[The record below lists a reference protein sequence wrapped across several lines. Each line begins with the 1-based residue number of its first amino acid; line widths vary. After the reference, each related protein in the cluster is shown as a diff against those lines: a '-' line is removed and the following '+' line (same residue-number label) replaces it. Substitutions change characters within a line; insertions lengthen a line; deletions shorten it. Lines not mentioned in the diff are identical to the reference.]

1 MNSNSNEIHI
11 DTYCG
16 GVALEEDGGV
26 VATALVTAGEGTAEA
41 AHILLV
47 HGLILEGLS
56 GQVGQLLVGHGNAS
70 LVRAG
75 EGGGHLVQHGQIQS
89 KALRGHI
96 RVHGHIESVRVHQIL
111 VQSTLQLSL
120 HRAGLG
126 LQHNR
131 RIISLH

>member
-1 MNSNSNEIHI
+1 M

-26 VATALVTAGEGTAEA
+26 VATALVTASEGTAEA

-56 GQVGQLLVGHGNAS
+56 GQVGQLIIGCGDAS

-75 EGGGHLVQHGQIQS
+75 EGGGHLVQHGQIQG
-89 KALRGHI
+89 KALRGHV
-96 RVHGHIESVRVHQIL
+96 RVHRHVENIRVHQIL
-111 VQSTLQLSL
+111 VQGTLQLSL

>member
-1 MNSNSNEIHI
+1 M

-26 VATALVTAGEGTAEA
+26 IATALVTAGEGAAEA

-47 HGLILEGLS
+47 QGLILEGLS
-56 GQVGQLLVGHGNAS
+56 GQVGQLLVGNGNAS

-75 EGGGHLVQHGQIQS
+75 EGGGHLVQHGQVQG

-96 RVHGHIESVRVHQIL
+96 RVHGHVESIRVHQIL

-120 HRAGLG
+120 RRAGLG